1 MTTTEQSLQME
12 QDSLTSGDLT
22 FYIFILSIIHNVFPF
37 KFNVHL
43 MFRFGGEGPELAV
56 LDSTDLMCPGKIGK
70 YLLSG
75 CKGVGDDQKS
85 LICCDDLS

>member
-1 MTTTEQSLQME
+1 M
-12 QDSLTSGDLT
+12 TSGDLT
-22 FYIFILSIIHNVFPF
+22 FYIFILSIIHNF
-37 KFNVHL
+37 KLNVH

-75 CKGVGDDQKS
+75 CKGVSDVSRNAK
-85 LICCDDLS
+85 I

>member
-1 MTTTEQSLQME
+1 M
-12 QDSLTSGDLT
+12 TSGDLT
-22 FYIFILSIIHNVFPF
+22 FHILILSIIHNF
-37 KFNVHL
+37 KLNVH

-75 CKGVGDDQKS
+75 CKGVSDVSRNAK
-85 LICCDDLS
+85 I

>member
-1 MTTTEQSLQME
+1 
-12 QDSLTSGDLT
+12 
-22 FYIFILSIIHNVFPF
+22 
-37 KFNVHL
+37 

-75 CKGVGDDQKS
+75 CKGVGDVSREAKIGLDRLVVMIFLDS
-85 LICCDDLS
+85 FNLRES